1 MTETINRVADSDD
14 DKRARQQILRSQYAT
29 LPAMQSR
36 QDLIRAELKNI
47 SDLDD
52 PDEDDLAW
60 QGTLIAEYDD
70 LNEMAEPLAKRAKK
84 LEAIFRNAQNPAN
97 VETPGT
103 DTRTP
108 DLITRNIVGQDPFR
122 DLDRVRRNMV
132 EPGEVRGRALDA
144 IELASRRGDLLHDYA
159 ETATRRAQD
168 QFFGQSKVAQ
178 HILETGSQ
186 EYNEAFREYMR
197 DPIGTAQR
205 TALSLTPS
213 ANGGFLLPFVL
224 DPTIILTNASSANP
238 WRRISNIK
246 QTTSNT
252 WNGVNS
258 AGVNAAWLA
267 EATIV
272 TDNTPTV
279 GNIVVT
285 PGKAA
290 AWVFGSYEV
299 LEDTDFGQQLPSL
312 LADAKDRLEEA
323 AFATGSGSGQP
334 QGVVN
339 GATVVVTTGTTLVL
353 ALADIYAVQAALPP
367 RFRNSPNAA
376 WVANV
381 AIINRIRQLDTAG
394 SASFWT
400 NLGKGQ
406 PETLLG
412 APIYESTTMSATLS
426 VGSLEAIFG
435 DFSQYIIVDRVGVSM
450 VYEPLVKGTG
460 GILPAGQAGWFMFW
474 RVGANLSTVQGFRVM
489 KGL

>member
-97 VETPGT
+97 VEVPGT

-144 IELASRRGDLLHDYA
+144 IELASRRGDLLHDFA

-224 DPTIILTNASSANP
+224 DPTIILTNAF
-238 WRRISNIK
+238 
-246 QTTSNT
+246 
-252 WNGVNS
+252 V
-258 AGVNAAWLA
+258 
-267 EATIV
+267 
-272 TDNTPTV
+272 
-279 GNIVVT
+279 
-285 PGKAA
+285 
-290 AWVFGSYEV
+290 Y
-299 LEDTDFGQQLPSL
+299 
-312 LADAKDRLEEA
+312 
-323 AFATGSGSGQP
+323 
-334 QGVVN
+334 
-339 GATVVVTTGTTLVL
+339 LVL
-353 ALADIYAVQAALPP
+353 IPS
-367 RFRNSPNAA
+367 RFL
-376 WVANV
+376 
-381 AIINRIRQLDTAG
+381 ID
-394 SASFWT
+394 
-400 NLGKGQ
+400 
-406 PETLLG
+406 LL
-412 APIYESTTMSATLS
+412 L
-426 VGSLEAIFG
+426 
-435 DFSQYIIVDRVGVSM
+435 
-450 VYEPLVKGTG
+450 
-460 GILPAGQAGWFMFW
+460 
-474 RVGANLSTVQGFRVM
+474 
-489 KGL
+489 